1 MAFLKTL
8 KNLVYPVT
16 LLTGITFLS
25 FVVSIDAIYI
35 GFTHESPAI
44 IYAVFAV
51 PITIFIMSLYAVDRI
66 LVKKMAYYK
75 LLISELVVLVIIAL
89 AGYFVHSYNNVYTNV
104 RVSTTED
111 YILVLFDTD
120 EKSLDKFSKKGLLG
134 RERLI
139 EDANIVHLGKSL
151 ASKQDLRVVPPDS
164 WMGTYRIYGTYLFQG
179 DSIHYSY
186 ILKENSGNDFVRASQ
201 VYIDSLIAGALH

>member
-25 FVVSIDAIYI
+25 FVVSIEAIYI

-51 PITIFIMSLYAVDRI
+51 PITIFIMGLYAVDRI

-75 LLISELVVLVIIAL
+75 LLISELVVVVVVALV
-89 AGYFVHSYNNVYTNV
+89 GYFVHSYNSGYTDV
-104 RVSTTED
+104 RFLNSKD
-111 YILVLFDTD
+111 YILVIFDAD
-120 EKSLDKFSKKGLLG
+120 ENSLDRFSKTGIFGKELLV
-134 RERLI
+134 R
-139 EDANIVHLGKSL
+139 DSNVAHLGKSL
-151 ASKQDLRVVPPDS
+151 ASKQDLRIVPPDS
-164 WMGTYRIYGTYLFQG
+164 WMGTYIDEGKFAVQADT
-179 DSIHYSY
+179 IHYTY
-186 ILKENSGNDFVRASQ
+186 MFRTNSENDFLRTSR
-201 VYIDSLIAGALH
+201 VYIDSLIAKAMH